1 LYGPHLPQTAPFPIL
16 GYQRWHCHLCLGPNF
31 SENSWCPVLIN
42 DPLTI
47 AELNACPVLEFTSA
61 YMLQQVTLKQSW
73 APRTSE
79 VDLFGL
85 HSQLTAISI
94 LFTAAGEPGII

>member
-1 LYGPHLPQTAPFPIL
+1 MSCLNLSLSIGRAECLSSFGVHL
-16 GYQRWHCHLCLGPNF
+16 
-31 SENSWCPVLIN
+31 
-42 DPLTI
+42 
-47 AELNACPVLEFTSA
+47 A